1 MKIIIVLA
9 VVLAVGYTISEYT
22 TVYQNKAALG
32 ERVTQ
37 YLDSVDERSLD
48 QVKTNLV
55 QDAAKLDVVLDPAQ
69 IHIVYEDTDRA
80 TGPQRFLT
88 KLAEFENKKIDIKIS
103 YIDTVLGIK
112 LRQEIA
118 RTKIKQIRVRQK
130 TPPQYEELLK

>member
-1 MKIIIVLA
+1 M
-9 VVLAVGYTISEYT
+9 
-22 TVYQNKAALG
+22 
-32 ERVTQ
+32 
-37 YLDSVDERSLD
+37 
-48 QVKTNLV
+48 
-55 QDAAKLDVVLDPAQ
+55 LDPAQ